1 MKSIKLRK
9 IAMDDFPDV
18 LKWSKDVPFCKANGW
33 QLNQD
38 EKELFQWWSN
48 CVQNTSDTFLRM
60 GIEYEAKLI
69 GYVDVAC
76 IKGNSAE
83 LGIAIGDSTLWGK
96 GLGYRA
102 ALHMIEFASEKLG
115 ITMFDAETHEGNVR
129 SRKMLEKLRFKEI
142 SRTGKEV
149 YLGEESRLIQYQ
161 LTL

>member
-1 MKSIKLRK
+1 MKSIKLRQ

-18 LKWSKDVPFCKANGW
+18 HKWSKDATFCKANGW
-33 QLNQD
+33 QLNQED
-38 EKELFQWWSN
+38 KELFQWWSN

-76 IKGNSAE
+76 IKENSAE

-102 ALHMIEFASEKLG
+102 ALLMIKFASEKLG

-149 YLGEESRLIQYQ
+149 YLGEESQLIQYQ